1 MKNLFSTFV
10 LLLSALAATAQTDPV
25 LMTVGHFKVTRG
37 EFEYAYNK
45 NGGEQGAVEEKT
57 PEEYAEMYLNYKLK
71 VLAAEAA
78 GLDTVGSLLTEFR
91 TYRDMQLT
99 PYLVDQTFIDS
110 VARSLYDE
118 AATRLGGKDILHVS
132 HILLLVPADATAEKK
147 EEIRQRADSIYK
159 AVMSGAD
166 FAELAMKYS
175 QDPGSAR
182 YGGAI
187 RPVGP
192 GELVKEFEDAAY
204 QLQTNE
210 VSKPVLTSFGYHIIK
225 MRDRKQLEPYDE
237 MYPQIIS
244 SLKRQGIEEASAEQ
258 RINKMVAASGGTLTR
273 EAVLDSVMQAHVGQD
288 ANLRYLIQE
297 YREGLLL
304 YEAAQN
310 EVWKPAVADTE
321 ALQRHFEANRAQYA
335 WDEPHFK
342 GYVVQAKNKKVMKKA
357 AKFVKQHADDPNLHQ
372 MVEKEFNKEG
382 QQVRVSKLLVVKAG
396 EHTAVDRLVFGG
408 KTSPM
413 PAFPYEKAVGKK
425 AKQPSDYKDVMQQVV
440 ADYQQELERNWVEK
454 LRQRFPHHINTEVL
468 RTVNNH
474 E

>member
-10 LLLSALAATAQTDPV
+10 LMLLALAATAQTDPV

-99 PYLVDQTFIDS
+99 PYLVDQTYIDS

-147 EEIRQRADSIYK
+147 EEIRQRADSIYN
-159 AVMSGAD
+159 AVMGGAD

-204 QLQTNE
+204 KLQVNE

-244 SLKRQGIEEASAEQ
+244 SLKRQGIEEVSAEQ
-258 RINKMVAASGGTLTR
+258 RINKMVAASNGRLTR
-273 EAVLDSVMQAHVGQD
+273 EAVLDSVMQANIGKD
-288 ANLRYLIQE
+288 DNLRYLIQE

-310 EVWKPAVADTE
+310 EVWKPAASDTE
-321 ALQRHFEANRAQYA
+321 ALKRHFEANRAQYA
-335 WDEPHFK
+335 WSEPHFK
-342 GYVVQAKNKKVMKKA
+342 GYVVQAKSKKVMKKA
-357 AKFVKQHADDPNLHQ
+357 AKMVKKYADDPNLHQ
-372 MVEKEFNKEG
+372 MIEKEFNKEG
-382 QQVRVSKLLVVKAG
+382 QQVRVSKLLIVKAG
-396 EHTAVDRLVFGG
+396 EHTAVDRLVFDG

-413 PAFPYEKAVGKK
+413 AAFPYEKAVGKK
-425 AKQPSDYKDVMQQVV
+425 IKQPTCYEDVMQQVV

-454 LRQRFPHHINTEVL
+454 LRQRFPHHINTDVL
-468 RTVNNH
+468 STVNKH
-474 E
+474 